1 MDAEERARRQAV
13 RRVLGGERAVEV
25 ARALG
30 RSERWI
36 FKWLSRYDPSDEGW
50 ALERSRA
57 PEHVPNRSD
66 PKLEALVLQVRAR
79 LAAQP
84 WSQIGAPA
92 IAWELEKLH
101 LRRIPELRTIERI
114 LERADTPRRERRV
127 RYAAKGTPYP
137 AAAERPAPNQLQEL
151 DLVGPRHLAGGI
163 PFYACNAMDIG
174 RRAAACELQP
184 NKTDAE
190 TAASLI
196 RIWGRLGI
204 PVRLKLD
211 NWLVATLHHSLPMV
225 AWLCLALGVIPV
237 FVPVREPWRQGVI
250 EHFNDTFDKRFFRT
264 ERFRDVRHLAGQL
277 RRFED
282 FHNTH
287 HRYAAIGRA
296 TPAEFAARAGF
307 EPQLL
312 ERGFRLPERLPH
324 RGQVE
329 FIRLVRSDRILSVLG
344 EQITLGADQAHE
356 YVTAVLHVRRGELE
370 VVHGGKTIKLVNFA
384 VRG

>member
-13 RRVLGGERAVEV
+13 RRVLEGERAVEV
-25 ARALG
+25 AAALG

-36 FKWLSRYDPSDEGW
+36 FKWLGRYDPSDEGW

-57 PEHVPNRSD
+57 PEHVPGRSA
-66 PKLEALVLQVRAR
+66 PKLEALVLQIRAR

-101 LRRIPELRTIERI
+101 LRQIPELRTIERI
-114 LERADTPRRERRV
+114 LDRAEAPRRERRV

-137 AAAERPAPNQLQEL
+137 AVERPAPNEIQEA
-151 DLVGPRHLAGGI
+151 DLVGPRYLAGGI
-163 PFYACNAMDIG
+163 PFYACNAVDLG

-190 TAASLI
+190 TAASLL

-204 PVRLKLD
+204 PRRLKLD
-211 NWLVATLHHSLPMV
+211 NWLVATLHHALPLV
-225 AWLCLALGVIPV
+225 AWLCLELGVIPV

-264 ERFRDVRHLAGQL
+264 ERFLGVRHLARQL

-296 TPAEFAARAGF
+296 TPAEFAANLGF
-307 EPQLL
+307 EPRLL
-312 ERGFRLPERLPH
+312 EPGFRLPERLPR

-329 FIRLVRSDRILSVLG
+329 FIRLIRSDRILSVLG
-344 EQITLGADQAHE
+344 EQVALGPDQVHE
-356 YVTAVLHVRRGELE
+356 YVTAILHVRRGELE
-370 VVHGGKTIKLVNFA
+370 VVHGGKTIKRVDFA
-384 VRG
+384 LRG

>member
-1 MDAEERARRQAV
+1 MDAEERARRDAV
-13 RRVLGGERAVEV
+13 RRVMAGERAAQV
-25 ARALG
+25 AAALG
-30 RSERWI
+30 RTERWV
-36 FKWLSRYDPSDEGW
+36 FKWVSRYDPADEGW
-50 ALERSRA
+50 AQARSRA
-57 PEHVPNRSD
+57 PEHVPGRSD

-92 IAWELEKLH
+92 IAWELEKLP
-101 LRRIPELRTIERI
+101 LRQIPQVRTIERI
-114 LERADTPRRERRV
+114 LERGEAPRRAVRA

-137 AAAERPAPNQLQEL
+137 AAAQRPAPNEVQEA

-163 PFYACNAMDIG
+163 SFYACNAVDVG
-174 RRAAACELQP
+174 RHAAACELQP

-190 TAASLI
+190 TAASLV

-204 PVRLKLD
+204 PTRLKLD
-211 NWLVATLHHSLPMV
+211 NWLVATLQHSLPLT

-237 FVPVREPWRQGVI
+237 FVPIREPWRQGVI

-264 ERFRDVRHLAGQL
+264 ERFRDVRHLATQL
-277 RRFED
+277 RRFEG

-296 TPAEFAARAGF
+296 TPAEFAAKAGF
-307 EPQLL
+307 TPRVLEPD
-312 ERGFRLPERLPH
+312 FRIPERLPR
-324 RGQVE
+324 RGRVE

-344 EQITLGADQAHE
+344 EQITLGADQVHE
-356 YVTAVLHVRRGELE
+356 YVTAILHVRRGELE
-370 VVHGGKTIKLVNFA
+370 VVHGGKTVKDVDLA

>member
-1 MDAEERARRQAV
+1 MAEPLRPIRPR
-13 RRVLGGERAVEV
+13 LGPRTFAGT
-25 ARALG
+25 
-30 RSERWI
+30 
-36 FKWLSRYDPSDEGW
+36 
-50 ALERSRA
+50 
-57 PEHVPNRSD
+57 EHVPTRSE
-66 PKLEALVLQVRAR
+66 PKLESLVLQVRAR

-84 WSQIGAPA
+84 WSQIGAPT

-101 LRRIPELRTIERI
+101 VRRIPELRTIERI
-114 LERADTPRRERRV
+114 LERADTPRRAVRS

-137 AAAERPAPNQLQEL
+137 AAAERPAPNALQEA
-151 DLVGPRHLAGGI
+151 DLVGPRHLAGAI
-163 PFYACNAMDIG
+163 PFYACNAVDLG

-196 RIWGRLGI
+196 RIWGRLSV

-211 NWLVATLHHSLPMV
+211 NWLVATLQHSLPLV

-264 ERFRDVRHLAGQL
+264 ERFPDVRHLARQL

-296 TPAEFAARAGF
+296 TPAEFLATSGF
-307 EPQLL
+307 EPRLL
-312 ERGFRLPERLPH
+312 GPGFPLPERLPR
-324 RGQVE
+324 RGQVA
-329 FIRLVRSDRILSVLG
+329 FIRLVRSDRLLSVLG
-344 EQITLGADQAHE
+344 EQITLGPAQVHE
-356 YVTAVLHVRRGELE
+356 YVTAILHVHRGELE
-370 VVHGGKTIKLVNFA
+370 IVHGEKTIKRVDFA
-384 VRG
+384 LRG